1 MQGATPTARQDTVRS
16 DLVAAQA
23 RLCGVLDHVGPE
35 DWGRRG
41 QNEGWTVHS
50 LLIHLATAEAGFVSL
65 LRRMATGGG
74 GASPDFDPDRWN
86 AGQLRRRGEAPPH
99 ELRAELEAA
108 HAQMLE
114 LLAGLD
120 QAALDQRGHLSS
132 GEDGTLEDG
141 FRLVARHKRGHT
153 RDIETALALRPSAGS
168 G

>member
-1 MQGATPTARQDTVRS
+1 MHAPTPHARQDALRS
-16 DLVAAQA
+16 VLVEAQE
-23 RLCGVLDHVGPE
+23 RLRAVLDRVGPE
-35 DWGRRG
+35 DWGRHGR
-41 QNEGWTVHS
+41 NEGWTVHS
-50 LLIHLATAEAGFVSL
+50 LLIHLATAEAGFVSS

-74 GASPDFDPDRWN
+74 GAAPDFDPDRWN